1 MTIGVNIQDIRKRK
15 GLSQVELSKKVN
27 VTQSMIC
34 QIERGTKVPSLPLS
48 VDIAA
53 VLDCTLDDILKGR

>member
-1 MTIGVNIQDIRKRK
+1 MTIGVNIRDIRKRK

-27 VTQSMIC
+27 VTQSMLC

-53 VLDCTLDDILKGR
+53 VLDCTLDDILEGG